1 MSWGM
6 RQIENNHLSASEYQR
21 KLDDFRKR
29 QTEMLDNE
37 TKYIPPIIDM
47 KSAYS
52 KVQQS
57 KVTIPS
63 SLYDATTTKTYK

>member
-1 MSWGM
+1 M
-6 RQIENNHLSASEYQR
+6 RQIRNGFFAQDEYNK
-21 KLDDFRKR
+21 KLEVFRNR

-63 SLYDATTTKTYK
+63 SLYDATTTRTYK